1 MSDDQNSNKVLKF
14 QDVELSPQ
22 QQEQLNQPLKDD
34 SGVTPEDTQFL
45 TMLVDKIEK
54 KEIDLYTPSSL
65 FNVPVYEKL
74 APEAQAQADLDA
86 FNLLATIREIN
97 GLWKAGQRDT
107 YQIQYLASKI
117 RMTKERIEEV
127 GGDIFII

>member
-1 MSDDQNSNKVLKF
+1 MADEQDSNKVLQF
-14 QDVELSPQ
+14 QNVELSPQ
-22 QQEQLNQPLKDD
+22 QQEVLNQPLKD
-34 SGVTPEDTQFL
+34 STGVSPEDTEFL
-45 TMLVDKIEK
+45 SLLIDKIEK

-65 FNVPVYEKL
+65 LNLPVYEKL
-74 APEAQAQADLDA
+74 APDAQAKTDIDA

-107 YQIQYLASKI
+107 YQIQNLASKI
-117 RMTKERIEEV
+117 RMTKERLEEV